1 MSGANGT
8 LMLTELDPALV
19 ARLQRTIAR
28 LEPDPLFRRR
38 LRGEILNR
46 HVAAREG
53 LIRTAP
59 RSRQMGRLGRAT
71 LYASVGLAVSVT
83 GAGAAS
89 QQALPGDA
97 LYSLKLRLEEIRM
110 QIAPASMRGYLA
122 VLALDERLDE
132 VEVLARAGAWS
143 RVETAAAQVTAAERR
158 VEGYA
163 VTVSGTELAEIHRH
177 VAVIE
182 QLLLTAPEAARPGLR
197 TALEASTT
205 GPGAP
210 GRGNGPN
217 AAHGNGKGSAGSGAG
232 SGGNG
237 SVPPPTTADQSPSAA
252 PSARP
257 SRPPQATPAP
267 AATAQSQASGAPAP
281 DLTDQDGNAQN

>member
-1 MSGANGT
+1 MIGT
-8 LMLTELDPALV
+8 HGTPLLAELDPVLV
-19 ARLQRTIAR
+19 ARLQRAIAR

-83 GAGAAS
+83 AAGAAS
-89 QQALPGDA
+89 QRALPGDA
-97 LYSLKLRLEEIRM
+97 LYALKLRIEEIRM
-110 QIAPASMRGYLA
+110 QIAPESMRGYLA

-132 VEVLARAGAWS
+132 VEELAEAGAWS
-143 RVETAAAQVTAAERR
+143 RVGTAAAQVAAAERR
-158 VEGYA
+158 VEGYG

-217 AAHGNGKGSAGSGAG
+217 AAPGNGKGTAGNGAG
-232 SGGNG
+232 NGGNG
-237 SVPPPTTADQSPSAA
+237 AVPPSTTAGQSPSAV

-257 SRPPQATPAP
+257 SRPPQATPHP
-267 AATAQSQASGAPAP
+267 DAATPAP
-281 DLTDQDGNAQN
+281 DATDQDGDAQD